1 MLLIACTRQG
11 LRIYHN
17 WAGKRV
23 LQFLKTAM
31 ECSPSDVVLL
41 PSEALKLSRMLQAH
55 LAHSKSSAML
65 KTWPWNLMHLICFAT
80 MDGQEAVT
88 ILDKIM
94 QDAIGKKIFS

>member
-1 MLLIACTRQG
+1 M
-11 LRIYHN
+11 YHN

-31 ECSPSDVVLL
+31 EHSPGAIELL

-65 KTWPWNLMHLICFAT
+65 KTWPWNLMHLICLT
-80 MDGQEAVT
+80 TKDGQEAVT
-88 ILDKIM
+88 VLNEIVT
-94 QDAIGKKIFS
+94 QGAIGKKVFKCT